1 MGRSWPGANECAPV
15 PQRFCLAPY
24 GSTLAVELDHPEALA
39 RVDSLLLPGWSWAGP
54 TGQPLERLSL
64 QFDSH
69 FSIYADDELH
79 MSGLD
84 LETGML
90 ELGKL
95 LHLRLGA
102 TARGLAFVH
111 AGVVGY
117 QGKAM
122 IIPGRSYTGKSSLVH
137 ALVEAGATYYSDEY
151 AVFDPEGRVHPFPRH
166 LALRQPPD
174 QIAPHELGWSPNQR
188 ALEPGLILLT
198 RYQEGVRLRL
208 RPVPPGK
215 AVLAL
220 VDNSLSARLSPEETL
235 TILARVAAS
244 APTLKG
250 PRPEAEAVAARLLT
264 RLKG

>member
-1 MGRSWPGANECAPV
+1 M

-24 GSTLAVELDHPEALA
+24 GSTLAIELDHPEALA
-39 RVDSLLLPGWSWAGP
+39 RVDSLLLPGWSWART
-54 TGQPLERLSL
+54 TGQPNERLSL
-64 QFDSH
+64 QGDSH

-84 LETGML
+84 LDTALL

-117 QGKAM
+117 AGKAI

-137 ALVEAGATYYSDEY
+137 ALVGAGATYYSDEY
-151 AVFDPEGRVHPFPRH
+151 AVFDAEGRVHPFPRH
-166 LALRQPPD
+166 LVLRQPPD
-174 QIAPHELGWSPNQR
+174 QIPPHELGWSSELRP
-188 ALEPGLILLT
+188 LEPGLIVLT

-220 VDNSLSARLSPEETL
+220 VDNSLSARVSPEETL

-244 APTLKG
+244 TPTVKG
-250 PRPEAEAVAARLLT
+250 SRPEAEAVARRLLA
-264 RLKG
+264 RIRSL